1 MADTIQIVTDTTADL
16 PEDLVEELG
25 VTVVPLNVTLEGE
38 TFLDGTYPPEE
49 FLAMMNR
56 AKELPRT
63 SQPSPG
69 DFVKAFTP
77 LLERGPVLCMTMSSK
92 LSGTAQSA
100 TVAAQ
105 MFDDRVTVFDTLSAT
120 LAEGAQVIR
129 AAELVDEGCTVE
141 EVVAE
146 ITRYR
151 DEHRALVAV
160 SDLTNLVKGGRL
172 PKWQGKLADLMKIK
186 PLLHNVEGAI
196 EPLEKIRG
204 IDHMFQRVVER
215 VRDETENIGE
225 RIVGI
230 SHAGN
235 LERANWLA
243 DQVRPLGPKRIV
255 MGDMGCVISTHA
267 GPGAVIIGV

>member
-1 MADTIQIVTDTTADL
+1 MAEKIQLVTDSTADL
-16 PEDLVEELG
+16 PGELVGELG

-38 TFLDGTYPPEE
+38 TFLDGSRTPEE
-49 FLAMMNR
+49 FLEMMKG

-69 DFVKAFTP
+69 DFVDTCKP
-77 LLERGPVLCMTMSSK
+77 LMERGPVLCITMSSK

-100 TVAAQ
+100 SVAAQ
-105 MFDDRVTVFDTLSAT
+105 MLGDRVVVFDSLSAT
-120 LAEGAQVIR
+120 LAEGAQVVR
-129 AAELVDEGCTVE
+129 AAELADEGLTIE

-146 ITRYR
+146 LTRYR

-172 PKWQGKLADLMKIK
+172 PKWQGKLADLMKIR

-204 IDHMFQRVVER
+204 IEHMFQRVVER
-215 VRDETENIGE
+215 VRDETENIGQ

-235 LERANWLA
+235 PEWARWLE
-243 DQVRPLGPKRIV
+243 DQIRPLGPKRIIS
-255 MGDMGCVISTHA
+255 GDMGCVISTHA
-267 GPGAVIIGV
+267 GPGAIIVGV